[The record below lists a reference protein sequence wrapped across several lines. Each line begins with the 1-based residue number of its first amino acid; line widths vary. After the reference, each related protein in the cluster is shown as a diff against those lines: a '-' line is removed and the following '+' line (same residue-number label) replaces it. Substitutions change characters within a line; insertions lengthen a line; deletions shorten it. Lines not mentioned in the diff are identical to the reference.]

1 MLSMVGLYGMGAVSE
16 QKGSKKNGHL
26 DLTTKKSAF
35 RSHTGNKGSER
46 PWPPWLRSIY
56 SNDLLLAKGPESWP
70 VGIAFRTQDLFFSVF
85 SMGARCH

>member
-1 MLSMVGLYGMGAVSE
+1 MLSVVKLYGLGAVSE

-26 DLTTKKSAF
+26 DLTMKKSAF
-35 RSHTGNKGSER
+35 GSHTGNKGNER
-46 PWPPWLRSIY
+46 PCPIY
-56 SNDLLLAKGPESWP
+56 SNVLPLAKGPESWT

>member
-1 MLSMVGLYGMGAVSE
+1 MRSVVGLYGMGAVSE
-16 QKGSKKNGHL
+16 QKGSEKNGHL

-35 RSHTGNKGSER
+35 RSHTGNKGNER
-46 PWPPWLRSIY
+46 PWPPWLCSIY
-56 SNDLLLAKGPESWP
+56 SNDLLLAKGPESWT